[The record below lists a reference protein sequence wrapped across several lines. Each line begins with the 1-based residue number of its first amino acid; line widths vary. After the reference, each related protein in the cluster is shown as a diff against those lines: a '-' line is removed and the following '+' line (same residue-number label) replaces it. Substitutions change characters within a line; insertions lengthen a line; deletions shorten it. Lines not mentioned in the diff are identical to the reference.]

1 MQGDLAQ
8 KKTKNFNKLVTALL
22 ISINFLLLILLLLV
36 CYIAVESRRVFQK
49 KLNSL
54 DQKVGK
60 NLGNLAHLSDVK
72 EKLADLSKIGKE
84 INVEFIREKIA
95 DLTVSI
101 NKFRKKLS
109 KLGKD
114 FFQGSEG
121 LKRDLSSLSSSTSNL
136 QQIKDNLKEISLQLK
151 GLSNLRDIKENLSS
165 LESIKN
171 DISKIKMP
179 GGSKELEAVKEKL
192 ANLEKKGKELVEKFG
207 EGVDSII
214 CSKC

>member
-72 EKLADLSKIGKE
+72 EKLADLSQIGKE
-84 INVEFIREKIA
+84 INVE
-95 DLTVSI
+95 
-101 NKFRKKLS
+101 
-109 KLGKD
+109 
-114 FFQGSEG
+114 
-121 LKRDLSSLSSSTSNL
+121 
-136 QQIKDNLKEISLQLK
+136 
-151 GLSNLRDIKENLSS
+151 
-165 LESIKN
+165 
-171 DISKIKMP
+171 
-179 GGSKELEAVKEKL
+179 
-192 ANLEKKGKELVEKFG
+192 
-207 EGVDSII
+207 
-214 CSKC
+214 